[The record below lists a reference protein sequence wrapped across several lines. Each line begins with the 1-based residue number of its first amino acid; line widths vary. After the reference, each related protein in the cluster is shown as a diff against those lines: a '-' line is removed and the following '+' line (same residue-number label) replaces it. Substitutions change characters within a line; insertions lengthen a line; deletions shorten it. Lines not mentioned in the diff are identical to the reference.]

1 MLPPASSRAARGRIA
16 MYMAVSASRTR
27 SRTRSRSMSG
37 AASAAGSRYTG
48 SSRSPATTSA
58 TSAAAGL
65 ASNARKV
72 SATTS
77 VVTNRAA
84 GRLPCAGRLVL
95 IGVLLDGDGAAVRLP
110 FSRDSTTTVEYA
122 RVGVGDGQVAVPP
135 AGAVAAPHEPVVEGL
150 AQREPGDQVGRRP
163 PEIPPEP
170 RFEMRWRL
178 VEGHPAQPG
187 PDPARLGLDPGRDLA
202 HAGRAGRHRP
212 GRAVGRLPA
221 DVVGRRP
228 VAGVEEARRSPLGR
242 VAPLEQGPGRGHR
255 VPARLDRAAHRGQV
269 GRGAGLLERLLGP
282 LQELVRP
289 GVLVDRLAVAGLLG
303 LQVDVEVA
311 QVVGQ
316 RLQVVLGGRPGLA
329 ELGGAADAPAL

>member
-1 MLPPASSRAARGRIA
+1 MGVPASLTLPRSWSVGMRI
-16 MYMAVSASRTR
+16 SAFGSQYTGFTR
-27 SRTRSRSMSG
+27 SL
-37 AASAAGSRYTG
+37 
-48 SSRSPATTSA
+48 SA
-58 TSAAAGL
+58 TSATVAAAGP
-65 ASNARKV
+65 ASRVSNA
-72 SATTS
+72 SATMAGTVS
-77 VVTNRAA
+77 RVARRARRAA

-135 AGAVAAPHEPVVEGL
+135 AGAVAAAHEPVVEGL

-170 RFEMRWRL
+170 RFKMRWRL

-187 PDPARLGLDPGRDLA
+187 PDPARLGLDPGGHLA

-212 GRAVGRLPA
+212 GRAVRRLPA
-221 DVVGRRP
+221 DVVDRRP
-228 VAGVEEARRSPLGR
+228 VTGIEEAGRPPLRR

-255 VPARLDRAAHRGQV
+255 VPARLDRAAHRGRV

-289 GVLVDRLAVAGLLG
+289 GVLVDRLADAGLLG